1 MPDQRRRPA
10 GPPKLRP
17 SRLLDDLAMEVDVE
31 TFDLGLF
38 GHPETERHV
47 EHLEDDEGDRCGTD
61 DGRDGALELYPNLA
75 GVALE
80 TAGGAFH
87 PAGRNGEHAGPD
99 GADTT
104 PDRTAAHG

>member
-31 TFDLGLF
+31 TFDLGLS

-47 EHLEDDEGDRCGTD
+47 EHLEDDEGDRCGPD
-61 DGRDGALELYPNLA
+61 DGRDGAFELYPDLA
-75 GVALE
+75 GVAVE
-80 TAGGAFH
+80 
-87 PAGRNGEHAGPD
+87 ED
-99 GADTT
+99 GAAFS
-104 PDRTAAHG
+104 DRKSTSLNYSH